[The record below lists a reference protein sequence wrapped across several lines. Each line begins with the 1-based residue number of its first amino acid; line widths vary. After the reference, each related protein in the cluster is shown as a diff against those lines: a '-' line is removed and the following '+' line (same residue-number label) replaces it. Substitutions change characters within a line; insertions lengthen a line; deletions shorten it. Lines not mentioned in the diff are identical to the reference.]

1 MWRALASNALTLFII
16 LLIVIGGLIGWGQN
30 QYHAAGP
37 LAEPFCLRVVPGA
50 RMDDLSSELAEQGAI
65 QRPWLMRAGARYSG
79 KSSGMRYG
87 SYLVPAGASLHEIV
101 EIVTR
106 GGQSTCGVEIIH
118 RIGVNR
124 IETQV
129 RELDPSTGRYVS
141 LAEFAPQSDATEVPE
156 ALVEARS
163 HRDTRIRIVLAEG
176 VTSWQVVNG
185 LNAFDILTGKVS
197 AVPPEGWLAPDSY
210 EVSIGDDRG
219 ELLVSMEARQLERV
233 EREWRNRI
241 AGLPIDSPDEALIL
255 ASIVEKETGV
265 PDERGIVAGV
275 FVNRLREGM
284 PLQTDPSVIYGIT
297 NGQGGL
303 DRGLRRSE
311 LRTDT
316 PYNTYL
322 VRGLPPT
329 PISNPGL
336 ASIRAALNP
345 DETDYLYFVAD
356 GTGGHAFAVTLKE
369 HNANVAKWRA
379 LESPTKQSVT
389 MTSGL
394 RPGPSQ
400 VYCNAAPCPNL
411 YSHRNRNGGNRGLR
425 MRE

>member
-1 MWRALASNALTLFII
+1 MWRALASNALTLFIV

-233 EREWRNRI
+233 DREWRNRI

-379 LESPTKQSVT
+379 LESQ
-389 MTSGL
+389 
-394 RPGPSQ
+394 RNSQ
-400 VYCNAAPCPNL
+400 
-411 YSHRNRNGGNRGLR
+411 
-425 MRE
+425 

>member
-1 MWRALASNALTLFII
+1 MWRALASNALTLFIV

-30 QYHAAGP
+30 QYHVAGP

-50 RMDDLSSELAEQGAI
+50 RLDELSSELAEQGAI

-141 LAEFAPQSDATEVPE
+141 LAEFAPQSDATEVSE

-163 HRDTRIRIVLAEG
+163 HRDTRFRIVLAEG

-379 LESPTKQSVT
+379 LESQ
-389 MTSGL
+389 
-394 RPGPSQ
+394 RNSQ
-400 VYCNAAPCPNL
+400 
-411 YSHRNRNGGNRGLR
+411 
-425 MRE
+425 